1 MMLMVAAA
9 TLETP
14 MNVLLVYIFDE
25 AEIFRIELLVLDRE
39 FGRGADLLQPIQVL
53 QCFLVSLLD
62 VAGLEEMDEELL
74 DEIDGRRFRN

>member
-1 MMLMVAAA
+1 MIFIMILSIFRWTNISLVVAFLMMLVVAAA

-25 AEIFRIELLVLDRE
+25 AEIFRIELLELDRE

-53 QCFLVSLLD
+53 
-62 VAGLEEMDEELL
+62 
-74 DEIDGRRFRN
+74 